1 MMILAIV
8 CGQVQ
13 KIGNFYPQRFNA
25 KTDWLFF
32 LFVMICETW
41 PWYYRFGCGALFP
54 KSDKKV
60 MDSVSGAQT
69 RQFCLVQQIRNFY
82 PQSSKANTGQ
92 LSFLFVM
99 IFETGLWYNQCGQGA

>member
-1 MMILAIV
+1 MMILTIFG
-8 CGQVQ
+8 GQVQ

-54 KSDKKV
+54 KSDKKGL
-60 MDSVSGAQT
+60 DSVSGAQT
-69 RQFCLVQQIRNFY
+69 RQFCLFLAVKCNKLEIFTLKVAKQTLASY
-82 PQSSKANTGQ
+82 PSS
-92 LSFLFVM
+92 L
-99 IFETGLWYNQCGQGA
+99 